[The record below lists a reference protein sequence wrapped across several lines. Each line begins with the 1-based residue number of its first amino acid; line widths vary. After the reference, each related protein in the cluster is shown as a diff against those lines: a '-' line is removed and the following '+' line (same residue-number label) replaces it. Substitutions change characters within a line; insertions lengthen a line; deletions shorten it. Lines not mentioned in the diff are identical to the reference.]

1 MINFVVL
8 ILFIFSIKYVGKFFI
23 NKNFLLSHSGELH
36 QKFTSTK
43 AIPLIGGSYLF
54 ILFSYI
60 LFEIEIFNLF
70 YPLILIFIL
79 GLLGDQKK
87 IVSPKKRLL
96 FQFLILIFLA
106 NGLELEI
113 LNTRIGFVDNLINNK
128 YINLLFVVFCLLILI
143 NGSNFIDG
151 LNGLLIGYYLA
162 ISIILIKIG
171 YFDFLKF
178 DLELN
183 IIFFISLI
191 SIFIFNIF
199 NKLYLGDNGVYVLSL
214 FFGFLLINYHQN
226 FPYIS
231 PYFIILLFW
240 YPCFENLFSIIR
252 KFKIK
257 RSPINPDTNHLH
269 QLLFYFL
276 KKKLTKVI

>member
-1 MINFVVL
+1 MI
-8 ILFIFSIKYVGKFFI
+8 K
-23 NKNFLLSHSGELH
+23 KNC
-36 QKFTSTK
+36 FT
-43 AIPLIGGSYLF
+43 
-54 ILFSYI
+54 
-60 LFEIEIFNLF
+60 
-70 YPLILIFIL
+70 
-79 GLLGDQKK
+79 
-87 IVSPKKRLL
+87 KKRLL

-183 IIFFISLI
+183 IIF
-191 SIFIFNIF
+191 
-199 NKLYLGDNGVYVLSL
+199 LYL
-214 FFGFLLINYHQN
+214 
-226 FPYIS
+226 
-231 PYFIILLFW
+231 
-240 YPCFENLFSIIR
+240 
-252 KFKIK
+252 
-257 RSPINPDTNHLH
+257 
-269 QLLFYFL
+269 
-276 KKKLTKVI
+276 